1 MPDILNEM
9 IDRALRHAGKAAVHL
24 SQLRIRVHAAPT
36 ELATLVYTP
45 KLCIVL
51 QGTKQVMIGDQ
62 VLRYDQASY
71 FVSSF
76 DLPGTGR
83 VVEAS
88 QTRPYIGISLALDVA
103 SVAAL
108 IPRLPPAADCPVQS
122 FGIAPITPR
131 LLDPWCRLLRLLDE
145 PEDAPVLAPL
155 LEREILYRLLREP
168 AGLALRQLASG
179 DSRLSRIRRVI
190 GWLRANYERPLRIEQ
205 LAAMAGMS
213 AASFHRHF
221 KMATGTSPL
230 RFQKTF
236 RLQQARQQLL
246 AREKAA
252 SVGYAVGYESLSQFN
267 REYARMFGAPPVRD
281 ARRIAA
287 ARLGS

>member
-1 MPDILNEM
+1 MPDMLDEM
-9 IDRALRHAGKAAVHL
+9 IDRALHHAGAVAAVL
-24 SQLRIRVHAAPT
+24 PQLRIQVRPQTTDLTTV
-36 ELATLVYTP
+36 VYTP

-51 QGTKQVMIGDQ
+51 QGAKQVMIGDQ

-88 QTRPYIGISLALDVA
+88 PDRPYIGISLAFDME
-103 SVAAL
+103 SVTSL
-108 IPRLPPAADCPVQS
+108 IPRLPPVSDCPAQG
-122 FGIAPITPR
+122 FGIAPITR
-131 LLDPWCRLLRLLDE
+131 ALLDPWCRLLRLLDE

-179 DSRLSRIRRVI
+179 DSQLSRLRRVI
-190 GWLRANYERPLRIEQ
+190 GWIRANYEQPLRIEQ

-213 AASFHRHF
+213 TASFHRHF
-221 KMATGTSPL
+221 KTATGTSPL
-230 RFQKTF
+230 RFQKTV
-236 RLQQARQQLL
+236 RLQQARLQLL

-252 SVGYAVGYESLSQFN
+252 SVGYAVGYESLSQFT

-287 ARLGS
+287 RLDA